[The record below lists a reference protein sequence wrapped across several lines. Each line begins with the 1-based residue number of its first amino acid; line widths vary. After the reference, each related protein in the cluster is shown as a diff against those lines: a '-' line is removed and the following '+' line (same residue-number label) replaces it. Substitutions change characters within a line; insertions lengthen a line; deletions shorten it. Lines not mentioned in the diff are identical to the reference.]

1 MVHGRLRGKVAVVT
15 GSGSGIGRATALR
28 FAAEGARLIVN
39 DINGDAARRSAAE
52 ILGGGGTAEAHS
64 GDVGDSAYVDE
75 LITSAVSR
83 YGRLDV
89 MHNNAGYGL
98 PATIAEVSDDNLD
111 EMLRVNLS
119 STLYGT
125 RATLRIMVPQREGSI
140 INTASNSGL
149 GAATNRSTYGLAK
162 AAVINL
168 TKSTAVD
175 YGPVGIR
182 ANAICPGPIETPAF
196 HRFAPDL
203 HYYAAQIPLQRLG
216 RPDEVAALAAFLA
229 SDDSSYISGAAI
241 SIDGAMMARVPA
253 PYLTPEDVTG
263 GGQRDEGPGPSSLTL
278 EGRGIEP
285 QP

>member
-1 MVHGRLRGKVAVVT
+1 MMVIEGRLEGKVAVIT

-28 FAAEGARLIVN
+28 FAAEGARVFVN
-39 DINGDAARRSAAE
+39 DINSDAARQTAAE
-52 ILGGGGTAEAHS
+52 ISNGGGTAEAYP
-64 GDVGDSAYVDE
+64 GDVGDSAYVDD
-75 LITSAVSR
+75 LIMSAVGR

-89 MHNNAGYGL
+89 MHNNAGYGI
-98 PATIAEVSDDNLD
+98 PAAIAEVSDDNLD

-119 STLYGT
+119 GTLYGT
-125 RATLRIMVPQREGSI
+125 RAALRIMVAQRAGSI
-140 INTASNSGL
+140 INTASNAAF
-149 GAATNRSTYGLAK
+149 GAAANRATYGLAK

-175 YGPVGIR
+175 YGPFGIR

-196 HRFAPDL
+196 LRFAPNL
-203 HYYAAQIPLQRLG
+203 RYYAAQIPLQRLG

-229 SDDSSYISGAAI
+229 SDDSSYVSGAAI

-263 GGQRDEGPGPSSLTL
+263 EGTS
-278 EGRGIEP
+278 R
-285 QP
+285 